1 MNQFDNAQFL
11 QHLGIQ
17 QMEDLLQEYMK
28 YQQDIIKDYYPKLIR
43 TDNQWRQ
50 SLNKTIFMS
59 FKIKY
64 LNCTQYNKYNDF
76 ILFAC
81 LDYDIDRLNAIISN
95 NNSYYIKKTFISSK
109 CLNINSS
116 VFMYMLS
123 NIMRT
128 RNQEFFD
135 CYMYNASGLGI
146 FTDYINIRVI
156 LPVYS
161 VLIPFYIFQYKNE
174 NLSKEEKRFIIN
186 ILRNYIKDYISRIN
200 SVGLLID
207 VNIEYLEKMK
217 PFALLIQ
224 NFFIQNFINHPSEY
238 SLHLLLHLTINKI
251 DKSTSVIIINYITKK
266 SQCKLKILKQIEQ
279 YCTLTDEQQNIINS
293 LIVLKNL

>member
-11 QHLGIQ
+11 QHPGIQ
-17 QMEDLLQEYMK
+17 KIEDLLQEYMK
-28 YQQDIIKDYYPKLIR
+28 LQQYIIKDNYSKLIR

-50 SLNKTIFMS
+50 SLNKTIFMP

-64 LNCTQYNKYNDF
+64 LNCTQYTKYNDF

-81 LDYDIDRLNAIISN
+81 LDYDIDKLNTIISN

-109 CLNINSS
+109 YLNINSY

-128 RNQEFFD
+128 CNQEFFD
-135 CYMYNASGLGI
+135 CYMYNTSGLGI

-161 VLIPFYIFQYKNE
+161 VLIPFYITQYKNE

-186 ILRNYIKDYISRIN
+186 ILRNYVEDYISRIN
-200 SVGLLID
+200 YIGSLTD

-217 PFALLIQ
+217 PFVLLIQ

-238 SLHLLLHLTINKI
+238 SLYLLLHSIINKI
-251 DKSTSVIIINYITKK
+251 DKSTSTIIINYITKK
-266 SQCKLKILKQIEQ
+266 NQCKLKTLKQIEQ
-279 YCTLTDEQQNIINS
+279 YCTLTDEQQDIINS
-293 LIVLKNL
+293 RIILTNL

>member
-174 NLSKEEKRFIIN
+174 NLSKEEKQFIIS
-186 ILRNYIKDYISRIN
+186 ILRNYIEDYKKRMN
-200 SVGLLID
+200 SIELFDNI
-207 VNIEYLEKMK
+207 NIEYIEKMK
-217 PFALLIQ
+217 PFAYLVQ
-224 NFFIQNFINHPSEY
+224 DFFVYKFINFPSEN
-238 SLHLLLHLTINKI
+238 SLYLLLYSIIKKI
-251 DKSTSVIIINYITKK
+251 DKSAFTIIINYIIKQM
-266 SQCKLKILKQIEQ
+266 QCELDILTLIKE
-279 YCTLTDEQQNIINS
+279 YCILTDEQQDIINS
-293 LIVLKNL
+293 LIMLKKI

>member
-11 QHLGIQ
+11 QRLGIQ

-28 YQQDIIKDYYPKLIR
+28 YQQDIIKDHYPKLIR

-50 SLNKTIFMS
+50 SLNKSIFMP

-109 CLNINSS
+109 CLNINSFA
-116 VFMYMLS
+116 FMYMFS

-128 RNQEFFD
+128 RNQKFSN
-135 CYMYNASGLGI
+135 CVIYNPL
-146 FTDYINIRVI
+146 Y
-156 LPVYS
+156 
-161 VLIPFYIFQYKNE
+161 
-174 NLSKEEKRFIIN
+174 
-186 ILRNYIKDYISRIN
+186 
-200 SVGLLID
+200 
-207 VNIEYLEKMK
+207 
-217 PFALLIQ
+217 
-224 NFFIQNFINHPSEY
+224 NFSIY
-238 SLHLLLHLTINKI
+238 
-251 DKSTSVIIINYITKK
+251 
-266 SQCKLKILKQIEQ
+266 
-279 YCTLTDEQQNIINS
+279 
-293 LIVLKNL
+293 